1 MRDQYLQLHQLH
13 QPLIGRLLLLFGAIL
28 LGACA
33 RSPAPVTGSMGLPE
47 RVELVDVPF
56 YPQEDYQCGPA
67 ALATMLTH
75 RGIGT
80 DPEQLVER
88 VYIPERKGSLQI
100 EMVAAARA
108 HDLLVYPL
116 EPRLDALLAEVA
128 AGNPV
133 LVLQNLAFDRWPQW
147 HFAVVVGYDLASQT
161 IILRSGTTQRWTGS
175 FHQFE
180 RSWAK
185 GDRWAVVTVEPG
197 QLPAGAKETVW
208 LKAAND
214 LEQTGRKD
222 AARKAYEAATAH
234 WSGGLSW
241 FALANSLYAEG
252 DRHAAEEALRSSIAS
267 DDAFAAGWFNLAQLL
282 AERGCATQASRAKA
296 CAVQLAPED
305 KRFAVGLSQQREQ
318 AGGCESLPACPVQ

>member
-1 MRDQYLQLHQLH
+1 M
-13 QPLIGRLLLLFGAIL
+13 IGKLLLLTGAIL

-33 RSPAPVTGSMGLPE
+33 RSPVVVTTPDLPE
-47 RVELVDVPF
+47 QVELVEVPF
-56 YPQEDYQCGPA
+56 FPQEDYQCGPA

-75 RGIGT
+75 RGIDT
-80 DPEQLVER
+80 DPDQLVGR
-88 VYIPERKGSLQI
+88 VYLPERKGSLQV

-133 LVLQNLAFDRWPQW
+133 LVLQNLAFERWPQW
-147 HFAVVVGYDLASQT
+147 HFAVVVGYDLATQT
-161 IILRSGTTQRWTGS
+161 LILRSGTTQRWTGS

-185 GDRWAVVTVEPG
+185 SDRWAVVTVAPDR
-197 QLPAGAKETVW
+197 LPANARETVW

-222 AARKAYEAATAH
+222 AALRAYRAATQH
-234 WSGGLSW
+234 WNGGLSW
-241 FALANSLYAEG
+241 FALANSLYSEG
-252 DRHAAEEALRSSIAS
+252 DRQSAERALRSSIAS
-267 DDAFAAGWFNLAQLL
+267 DEDFAVGWFNLAQVL

-296 CAVQLAPED
+296 CAMQLAPEN
-305 KRFAVGLSQQREQ
+305 KRFAAGLAPRHEQ
-318 AGGCESLPACPVQ
+318 GAACGPLPSCPKD

>member
-1 MRDQYLQLHQLH
+1 M
-13 QPLIGRLLLLFGAIL
+13 IGKLLLLTGALL

-33 RSPAPVTGSMGLPE
+33 RSPVVVTTPDLPE
-47 RVELVDVPF
+47 QVGLVEVPF
-56 YPQEDYQCGPA
+56 FPQEDYQCGPA
-67 ALATMLTH
+67 ALATLLVH
-75 RGIGT
+75 RGIAT
-80 DPEQLVER
+80 DPEQLVGR
-88 VYIPERKGSLQI
+88 VYIPERKGSLQV

-147 HFAVVVGYDLASQT
+147 HFAVVVGYDLARQT

-185 GDRWAVVTVEPG
+185 GDRWAVVTVAPDR
-197 QLPAGAKETVW
+197 LPASAKETVW

-214 LEQTGRKD
+214 LEQTGRKE
-222 AARKAYEAATAH
+222 AAFKAYRTATQH
-234 WSGGLSW
+234 WNGGLSW

-252 DRHAAEEALRSSIAS
+252 NRKSAEHALRSSIAS
-267 DDAFAAGWFNLAQLL
+267 DEGFAVSWFNLAQLL
-282 AERGCATQASRAKA
+282 AERGCTAQASRAKA
-296 CAVQLAPED
+296 CAAQLAPED
-305 KRFAVGLSQQREQ
+305 KRFAAGLSPQREQ
-318 AGGCESLPACPVQ
+318 GGVCAPLPPCPAD

>member
-1 MRDQYLQLHQLH
+1 M
-13 QPLIGRLLLLFGAIL
+13 IGKLLLLTGAIL

-33 RSPAPVTGSMGLPE
+33 RSPVVVTTPDLPE
-47 RVELVDVPF
+47 QVELVEVPF
-56 YPQEDYQCGPA
+56 FPQEDYQCGPA

-75 RGIGT
+75 RGIDT
-80 DPEQLVER
+80 DPDQLVGR
-88 VYIPERKGSLQI
+88 VYLPERKGSLQV

-147 HFAVVVGYDLASQT
+147 HFAVVVGYDLATQT
-161 IILRSGTTQRWTGS
+161 LILRSGTTQRWTGS

-185 GDRWAVVTVEPG
+185 SDRWAVVTVAPDRLLANAREM
-197 QLPAGAKETVW
+197 VW

-222 AARKAYEAATAH
+222 AALRAYKAATQH
-234 WSGGLSW
+234 WDGGLSW
-241 FALANSLYAEG
+241 FALANSFYSEG
-252 DRHAAEEALRSSIAS
+252 DRQSAERALRSSIAS
-267 DDAFAAGWFNLAQLL
+267 DEDFAVGWFNLAQVL

-296 CAVQLAPED
+296 CAMQLAPED
-305 KRFAVGLSQQREQ
+305 KRFAAGLAPRHEQ
-318 AGGCESLPACPVQ
+318 GAACGPLPSCPKD